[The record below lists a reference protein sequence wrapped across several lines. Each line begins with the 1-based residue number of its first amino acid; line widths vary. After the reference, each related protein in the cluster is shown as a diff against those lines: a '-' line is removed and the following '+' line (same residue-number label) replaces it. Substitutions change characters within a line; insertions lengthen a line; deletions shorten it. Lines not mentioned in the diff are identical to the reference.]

1 MTKQNTTQRPTA
13 IILINQLVESEL
25 QTIFGQTETSSLL
38 IAGQSLL
45 THTLIE
51 LRDLDFQQVIILTKH
66 NSQRIQRLLGNT
78 QRWPMSINVM
88 QYHLDKNQLLSNY
101 KSLSEP
107 NGLLIIEMNRFRAH
121 CIKGFLDKSAE
132 SEYLLVDAFSENI
145 NIGITLLKATE
156 SSFIINAMPIELN
169 TIKTSKLSTL
179 HDYHQANFDVIAG
192 KYIGLEPS
200 VNKNKKNGYRQHWS
214 SLIHKESF
222 INSHTSMVDRDCHVG
237 KQTDLN
243 STILNHN
250 VFIEKNASLEN
261 TIVMPNTIIAKNH
274 NLKNAIINNGTVYT
288 V

>member
-25 QTIFGQTETSSLL
+25 QTTFGQTETSSLL

-66 NSQRIQRLLGNT
+66 NAQRIQKLLGNT

-88 QYHLDKNQLLSNY
+88 QYHLDKNQLLSDY
-101 KSLSEP
+101 KSLGDP

-121 CIKGFLDKSAE
+121 CIKDFLDKSAE
-132 SEYLLVDAFSENI
+132 SEYLLVDAFSENE
-145 NIGITLLKATE
+145 NIGITLLKATD
-156 SSFIINAMPIELN
+156 SNFIINAMPIEID

-179 HDYHQANFDVIAG
+179 HDYHQANFDVISG

-200 VNKNKKNGYRQHWS
+200 VNKNQKNGCRQHWS
-214 SLIHKESF
+214 SFIHKESF
-222 INSHTSMVDRDCHVG
+222 INSHTSMIDRDCHIG
-237 KQTDLN
+237 KQTGLH

-250 VFIEKNASLEN
+250 VFIEKNTSLEN